1 MKNKKQIRKQF
12 VSADLLLS
20 DSYHIWEIYLVCP
33 AGHIAADV
41 AKNKYFDR
49 RRSALELAEDEKSR
63 PGVM

>member
-1 MKNKKQIRKQF
+1 MF
-12 VSADLLLS
+12 LS

-41 AKNKYFDR
+41 AKNKYFDWR
-49 RRSALELAEDEKSR
+49 RNALELAEDEKSR